1 MLIMMLLQGRFHVLT
16 CGNDGR
22 VKICSVV
29 VQGVML
35 THANMFY
42 QIQNLNHYIL
52 PDVGDT
58 SLSLLPPWHIYERA
72 CGYYLYYSGC
82 CQVGIAGH
90 DLAHQV

>member
-1 MLIMMLLQGRFHVLT
+1 MLDEAE
-16 CGNDGR
+16 GNGD
-22 VKICSVV
+22 IL

-42 QIQNLNHYIL
+42 QIQNLNHYIH

-72 CGYYLYYSGC
+72 CGYYLYYCGC
-82 CQVGIAGH
+82 CQVRKMHLFMLIGADFPGKVAGISNSI
-90 DLAHQV
+90 